1 MKKSILLIAVL
12 IAIIC
17 SAGCVSTPKDIIGT
31 WTSEKLID
39 FPAPNVTQIVIVFN
53 PNGKGT
59 ETWVYNDGAR
69 YVSNMSWIKNEDGSY
84 AYAYD
89 SWITTISDDGNTTT
103 DEEGRTYVREDGDI
117 LGGYVGTWITQ
128 KEYEYNGIL
137 YTITDKIYAN
147 NTGISLWT
155 THDGR
160 TEQPWEIIWYPYKEN
175 MYINYYKEAL
185 IGFTI
190 LDNGTGLDNYDLT
203 YTKS

>member
-1 MKKSILLIAVL
+1 MKKSILLIAVF

-59 ETWVYNDGAR
+59 ETWVYNDGAK

-89 SWITTISDDGNTTT
+89 SWITTVSEDGMYAT
-103 DEEGRTYVREDGDI
+103 DEEGRTFVREEGDP
-117 LGGYVGTWITQ
+117 LDGYVGTWKAIT
-128 KEYEYNGIL
+128 EYEYNGML
-137 YTITDKIYAN
+137 YTIKNEIYAD
-147 NTGISLWT
+147 NTGLSFWT
-155 THDGR
+155 DQYGAADK
-160 TEQPWEIIWYPYKEN
+160 PWEIVWYSYEEN
-175 MYINYYKEAL
+175 TYINYYKEAL
-185 IGFTI
+185 IHFTI
-190 LDNGTGLDNYDLT
+190 LADGTGTDNYNLT